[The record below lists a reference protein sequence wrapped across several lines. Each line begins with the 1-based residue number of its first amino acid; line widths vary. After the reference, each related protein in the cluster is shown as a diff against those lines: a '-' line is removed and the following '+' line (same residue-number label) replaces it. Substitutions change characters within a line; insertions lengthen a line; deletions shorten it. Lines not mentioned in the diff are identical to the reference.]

1 MRSGYREAL
10 TCLERLPSR
19 LVKPGLERIEYLLA
33 RSGKPQLYLEGRAI
47 HIGGT
52 NGKGSL
58 VAMLSQV
65 LREAGYRV
73 GSYTSPHLVDWCER
87 IGIDGQPIPQEEL
100 ARLIL
105 RLRPIWEEMTED
117 PPTVF
122 EALTAVAFQYF
133 REQAVDLAVIEVGL
147 GGRFDATNV
156 LQRSLVAII
165 THVEADHLDLLGP
178 TLERVAWEKAGIA
191 KPGVPLLTGERRP
204 HLLKVI
210 AEECRR
216 QGAELH
222 PVRIEPELVEFD
234 WERQLFQI
242 GDITLEL
249 GLLGVYQQE
258 NLAVALQAVELL
270 RERGLEI
277 PDEAVRRGLARARWP
292 GRFEVVRQRPWVVL
306 DGAHNPSGAR
316 ALLATLK
323 LYWERHLAGGDS
335 GRRWLLFGA
344 LGDKN
349 LEEMAQALFPWFDRL
364 ILTKPD
370 YYRAAEPEAL
380 EALAGR
386 LGRLPPMEVITP
398 AGEALQWALERL
410 DPGDLLVA
418 TGSLY
423 LIGELKREREQ
434 EWERER
440 GRTQAGGR
448 ATGPRW

>member
-1 MRSGYREAL
+1 MRPHRLGYREAL
-10 TCLERLPSR
+10 AHLERLPSR

-33 RSGKPQLYLEGRAI
+33 RLGEPHLYLEGRAI

-58 VAMLSQV
+58 VAMLSQI
-65 LREAGYRV
+65 LKEAGYRV

-87 IGIDGQPIPQEEL
+87 IRIDGQPIPEEEL

-105 RLRPIWEEMTED
+105 RLRPIWEEMEGD
-117 PPTVF
+117 LPTVF
-122 EALTAVAFQYF
+122 EALTAAAFQYF
-133 REQAVDLAVIEVGL
+133 CERAVDLAVVEVGL

-156 LQRSLVAII
+156 LQRPLVAII

-191 KPGVPLLTGERRP
+191 KPGAPLLTGERCP

-216 QGAELH
+216 QGAELRH
-222 PVRIEPELVEFD
+222 VDSEPELLEFD
-234 WERQLFQI
+234 WERQLFRV
-242 GDITLEL
+242 GDSVYEL
-249 GLLGVYQQE
+249 GLLGLYQRE

-270 RERGLEI
+270 RAQGLAI

-306 DGAHNPSGAR
+306 DGAHNPSGTR
-316 ALLATLK
+316 ALLATLE
-323 LYWERHLAGGDS
+323 LYWERYLAGSG

-349 LEEMAQALFPWFDRL
+349 LEEMARTLFPWFDRL

-370 YYRAAEPEAL
+370 YYRAAEPEEL
-380 EALAGR
+380 EALAER
-386 LGRLPPMEVITP
+386 LGLDQPMPPAEAIEVVAP
-398 AGEALQWALERL
+398 AGEALRWALERL
-410 DPGDLLVA
+410 DPRDLLVVA
-418 TGSLY
+418 GSLY
-423 LIGELKREREQ
+423 LIGELEREAAVPGLPGN
-434 EWERER
+434 R
-440 GRTQAGGR
+440 
-448 ATGPRW
+448 